1 MKVFILSITLVLT
14 LSCLAQKP
22 IEYSFDLPVVTQKK
36 KKIEQ
41 LFNAWLLAH
50 NAKMEKIENDTLW
63 ATGSIQFDNTVIYED
78 SKTYNR
84 VYREQSNGNIK
95 FNMKAYLKNKE
106 LKVSISDFKHHP
118 KMKFDNL
125 NFGTITNNE
134 SAPKEIEMMTNP
146 DYSLK
151 VWQLMKNVIKN
162 FVEEVQANPLQMAS
176 K

>member
-1 MKVFILSITLVLT
+1 MKVSILSVLIMLT

-50 NAKMEKIENDTLW
+50 NAKMDKVEKDTLW
-63 ATGSIQFDNTVIYED
+63 ATGSIQFENTVIYEA

-95 FNMKAYLKNKE
+95 FNMKAYMVNKE
-106 LKVSISDFKHHP
+106 LKVSIGDFKHQP

-125 NFGTITNNE
+125 DFGVITNNQ
-134 SAPKEIEMMTNP
+134 SAPKEIEMITNP
-146 DYSLK
+146 DYSSK
-151 VWQLMKNVIKN
+151 VWQLMKELIKN
-162 FVEEVQANPLQMAS
+162 YVEEVQTNPLQMAA

>member
-1 MKVFILSITLVLT
+1 MLT

-41 LFNAWLLAH
+41 LFEAWLLAH
-50 NAKMEKIENDTLW
+50 NAKMNKIEKDTLW
-63 ATGSIQFDNTVIYED
+63 ASGSIQFDNTVVYEA

-84 VYREQSNGNIK
+84 VYREQSNGNIL
-95 FNMKAYLKNKE
+95 FMMKAYMVNKE
-106 LKVSISDFKHHP
+106 LKVSVGDFKHQP

-125 NFGTITNNE
+125 DFGTITSKE
-134 SAPKEIEMMTNP
+134 SAPKEIEMITNP
-146 DYSLK
+146 DYSSK
-151 VWQLMKNVIKN
+151 VWNLMKEIIEDYI
-162 FVEEVQANPLQMAS
+162 EEVKANPLQMAS